1 MMIST
6 YVLIPNY
13 LNFKKSL
20 HEQGIG
26 IKMHFSMEQP
36 VSNQITVV
44 TDHILEYFMWFML
57 NVN

>member
-1 MMIST
+1 MHIMMIST

-36 VSNQITVV
+36 VSKSANTP
-44 TDHILEYFMWFML
+44 LYML
-57 NVN
+57 PKS